1 MRRQNTRNCSIRF
14 HEKREKKTG
23 KDKLKEFYEACWDEL
38 KTPLMENINL
48 VFYTNTLSVSH
59 RQAVIKLIEK
69 KDLDKRCIKKKW
81 RPVPVKS

>member
-1 MRRQNTRNCSIRF
+1 MKNVR
-14 HEKREKKTG
+14 KKTG

-48 VFYTNTLSVSH
+48 VFYTKTLSVSH